1 MGRTIDT
8 QTLVV
13 GTAGAVAK
21 NATVYSESF
30 NFKKGTGFIAIF
42 VSTTAGT
49 IAVTQQCSLD
59 NSTWY
64 DPIDSDGNALGPV
77 VDAQGVSTG
86 LYIQPSCVLA
96 PYIRYKVV
104 EADVAPT
111 VVVIKLL
118 WQAETRR

>member
-1 MGRTIDT
+1 MGRTVDV

-30 NFKKGTGFIAIF
+30 YFKMSTGFVGIF

-49 IAVTQQCSLD
+49 ITVTQQCSMD
-59 NSTWY
+59 DATWY
-64 DPIDSDGNALGPV
+64 DPIDSDGNALGTV
-77 VDAQGVSTG
+77 VAAQGVSTG

-111 VVVIKLL
+111 VVVIKLI
-118 WQAETRR
+118 WQA